1 MGKKKNFTPMRKK
14 NTLAQRME
22 NSKKVKSTIDEMMQN
37 QIKARLRLGWAFII
51 SMAETEGVELT
62 PEQLKAVTDNMDANL
77 DEYDK
82 IKERDGEEV
91 ADAKMYQRVC
101 EVLGEDP
108 SDCDFQSEKIFD
120 PDTIEKNTAALN
132 AQLGTSEG

>member
-120 PDTIEKNTAALN
+120 PETIEKNTATLN
-132 AQLGTSEG
+132 AQLGISEG

>member
-1 MGKKKNFTPMRKK
+1 
-14 NTLAQRME
+14 
-22 NSKKVKSTIDEMMQN
+22 
-37 QIKARLRLGWAFII
+37 
-51 SMAETEGVELT
+51 MAETEGVELT
-62 PEQLKAVTDNMDANL
+62 PEQIQAVTNNMDANL
-77 DEYDK
+77 DEYEK

-120 PDTIEKNTAALN
+120 PETIEKNTATLN

>member
-14 NTLAQRME
+14 NTLAQRMK